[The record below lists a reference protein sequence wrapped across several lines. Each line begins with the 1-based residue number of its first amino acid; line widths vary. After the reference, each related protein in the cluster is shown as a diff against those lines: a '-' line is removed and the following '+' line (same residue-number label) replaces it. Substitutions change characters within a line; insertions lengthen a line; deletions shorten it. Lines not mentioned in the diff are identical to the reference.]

1 MQNNLKASLYILNT
15 GNYRESVKIHGL
27 VIYTIKRK
35 YIVSIINQT
44 KAPKKIDVAICKIIS
59 QLTILSMFK
68 YPIMYEYIVNNRDI
82 NTNFLL

>member
-35 YIVSIINQT
+35 YIVQNWKQQMQT
-44 KAPKKIDVAICKIIS
+44 S
-59 QLTILSMFK
+59 LSVF
-68 YPIMYEYIVNNRDI
+68 
-82 NTNFLL
+82 